1 MIMTPK
7 RYLITSALPY
17 ANGLKHIGHLAG
29 AYLPADTY
37 ARYLRAQ
44 KRDVVFV
51 CGSDE
56 HGTAIPIQA
65 RKEGTTAQAIIDK
78 YHTIIKENF
87 EDLGISFDIYHRTSS
102 AVHHETSSEFFT
114 YLNSRGELSV
124 QESEQYFDQE
134 ANTFLADRFIKGT
147 CPNCAFENAYGDQ
160 CERCG
165 KSLSPDDL
173 INPVSTLSG
182 NAPTK
187 KKTKHWYLPLDKH
200 EAFLREWI
208 LEGHAEDWK
217 INVLGQC
224 KSWIDGGLQP
234 RAVTRDLD
242 WGVKVP
248 LEDAAGKVL
257 YVWFDAPIGYISAT
271 KQWATDHGKDW
282 EPYWY
287 DQDTKLVHFIGK
299 DNIVFHCLIFPVML
313 KLHGFILPDNVPSN
327 EFMNLEGDKMSTS
340 RNWKIDMQDY
350 IDDFVK
356 KENGGGQAA
365 DMLRYYLTQIAPE
378 TKDSEFTWKGFQD
391 AVNNE
396 LVAIFGNYVNR
407 TFVLM
412 HKLCN
417 GKVPKLH
424 EDILDDKDRELLR
437 QFQETADAIK
447 DDIEHYRFR
456 DGLFKVIDLS
466 RKGNRYMQ
474 EKEPWIKAK
483 DVDGFG
489 NPLPE
494 AQKQIDNC
502 LHICLQSC
510 ANLAILINPYLPN
523 TARKLLHMMKVVDK
537 MLEWENAGKTKLLS
551 VGYSLRAPELLFR
564 KIDDE
569 EVTAQVEKLQ
579 KAEAAAAAAAVPAAV
594 SANTEAPSLPEQ
606 KAEIVYDDF
615 AKMDLRVGTIVSA
628 EKVEKAD
635 KLLKLEVDLG
645 YEKRTVVS
653 GIAQHFK
660 PEEIVGRQ
668 VVVVANLAPRKM
680 RGIESKG
687 MILMAED
694 NQGKLHFIQPG
705 NMVNPGSPV
714 S

>member
-1 MIMTPK
+1 MNPK

-37 ARYLRAQ
+37 VRYLRAQ

-65 RKEGTTAQAIIDK
+65 TKEGTTAQAIIDK
-78 YHTIIKENF
+78 YHGVIRQNF
-87 EDLGISFDIYHRTSS
+87 DDLGISFDIYDRTSS
-102 AVHHETSSEFFT
+102 PVHHETSQEFFT
-114 YLNSRGELSV
+114 YLNSRGDLSV
-124 QESEQYFDQE
+124 QESEQYYDEE
-134 ANTFLADRFIKGT
+134 AKSFLADRYIKGT
-147 CPNCAFENAYGDQ
+147 CPNCGYNSAYGDQ

-182 NAPTK
+182 SAPVK
-187 KKTKHWYLPLDKH
+187 KKTKHWYLPLDRH
-200 EAFLREWI
+200 EEFLRDWI
-208 LEGHAEDWK
+208 LKGHAHDWK
-217 INVLGQC
+217 VNVLGQC

-248 LEDAAGKVL
+248 LPEAEGKVL

-271 KQWATDHGKDW
+271 KQWAINNQKDW

-287 DQDTKLVHFIGK
+287 DKDTKLVHFIGK

-356 KENGGGQAA
+356 KENGGPQAV

-391 AVNNE
+391 AVNSE
-396 LVAIFGNYVNR
+396 LVSIFGNYVNR

-417 GKVPKLH
+417 GKVPRLH
-424 EDILDDKDRELLR
+424 EDVMDDKDRELMH
-437 QFQETADAIK
+437 QFAEVAKAVE

-456 DGLFKVIDLS
+456 DGLFKVIDLA
-466 RKGNRYMQ
+466 RKGNKYMQ

-483 DVDGFG
+483 DSDGMG

-494 AQKQIDNC
+494 AQKLIDNC
-502 LHICLQSC
+502 LHLCLQSC
-510 ANLAILINPYLPN
+510 ANLAILANPWLPN
-523 TARKLLHMMKVVDK
+523 TSRKMLYMMKVVDK
-537 MLEWENAGKTKLLS
+537 MLDWENAGKTKLLS

-564 KIDDE
+564 KIDDT
-569 EVTAQVEKLQ
+569 EVIAQIEKLQ
-579 KAEAAAAAAAVPAAV
+579 QAEAKAAATNE
-594 SANTEAPSLPEQ
+594 SGIRNPESGISHAEI
-606 KAEIVYDDF
+606 KSEIVYDDF
-615 AKMDLRVGTIVSA
+615 AKLDLRVGKIVSA

-645 YEKRTVVS
+645 FEKRTVVS
-653 GIAQHFK
+653 GIALHYK
-660 PEEIVGRQ
+660 PEDIIGKQ
-668 VVVVANLAPRKM
+668 VVVVVNLAPRKM

-694 NQGKLHFIQPG
+694 AKGKLHFVLPE
-705 NMVNPGSPV
+705 NTVEPGSGV